1 MIKTILVPTSGS
13 DTDHGVFTVA
23 LALGRALAAHLDIF
37 HVRLSMGEAAL
48 RAPHMQ
54 FCMGEALPEAL
65 ERLRRRDEQLAANAS
80 RHFVEFCAAH
90 QIVVR
95 DVPVAAEQISARFLQ
110 EKDHAEAR
118 LLFHARHSDLI
129 VLGRPRHVDL
139 MPPKLLETLLMG
151 SGRPIV
157 IAPHSPPASVTG
169 TVVVGWKET
178 AQAARSLTAAM
189 PLLCRAQRV
198 VIIGVVEKA
207 DGVLEGLEHLA
218 HQLAWHGIAAET
230 RLIVDPSRP
239 AAQLLLRAAG
249 ELDAGLLVVGA
260 FGHRPLQELIFGG
273 VTQAMIDQAEL
284 PVFIMH

>member
-13 DTDHGVFTVA
+13 DTDHGVFATA
-23 LALGRALAAHLDIF
+23 LALGRALGAHLDIY

-54 FCMGEALPEAL
+54 FCMGAALPEAL
-65 ERLRRRDEQLAANAS
+65 ERLRQRDEQFAANAS
-80 RHFVEFCAAH
+80 RHFVEFCVAH

-95 DVPVAAEQISARFLQ
+95 DVPVAEEQISARLLQ
-110 EKDHAEAR
+110 EKDHAESR
-118 LLFHARHSDLI
+118 LMFHARHSDLI

-139 MPPKLLETLLMG
+139 MPPQLIETLLVG

-157 IAPHSPPASVTG
+157 IAPDSPPASVTG

-178 AQAARSLTAAM
+178 AQAARSLSAAM

-198 VIIGVVEKA
+198 VIIGVVEEA
-207 DGVLEGLEHLA
+207 DGVLDGLKHLA

-239 AAQLLLRAAG
+239 AAQLLLRAAD
-249 ELDAGLLVVGA
+249 ELGAELLVIGG
-260 FGHRPLQELIFGG
+260 FSHRPLQELIFGG
-273 VTQAMIDQAEL
+273 VTQAIIEQAEL
-284 PVFIMH
+284 PVCIMH